1 MQTII
6 KDILQASFKDADIEV
21 SGSESK
27 YDVKIV
33 SDDFQNKN
41 IIERHKMV
49 YALLNKYIISCEI
62 HALTIKSHT
71 KKENEEL

>member
-6 KDILQASFKDADIEV
+6 KDILHSSFKDADIEV

-49 YALLNKYIISCEI
+49 YALLNKYIISGEI

>member
-6 KDILQASFKDADIEV
+6 KDILHASFKDADIEV

-41 IIERHKMV
+41 IIERHKMI
-49 YALLNKYIISCEI
+49 YALLNKYIISGEI